1 VDDDPAALGLA
12 RKRLEV
18 AGYEVHTR
26 ETSLGTSQWI
36 SEERPDLVLLDVR
49 MPALSG
55 GELASMIRKSAAISS
70 TGVILHSSLDESTL
84 EELSAQAGA
93 LGAITKTHDGR
104 RFTLAFERFALQQR
118 KKQLERAS
126 TER

>member
-1 VDDDPAALGLA
+1 VVDDDPAALGLA
-12 RKRLEV
+12 RKRLQA

-55 GELASMIRKSAAISS
+55 GELASMIRKSAAIRA
-70 TGVILHSSLDESTL
+70 TGVIFHSSLDESTL
-84 EELSAQAGA
+84 DELSAQTGA
-93 LGAITKTHDGR
+93 LGAIQKTHDGR
-104 RFTLAFERFALQQR
+104 RFTAAFERLALQQR
-118 KKQLERAS
+118 KKQLERS
-126 TER
+126 SM